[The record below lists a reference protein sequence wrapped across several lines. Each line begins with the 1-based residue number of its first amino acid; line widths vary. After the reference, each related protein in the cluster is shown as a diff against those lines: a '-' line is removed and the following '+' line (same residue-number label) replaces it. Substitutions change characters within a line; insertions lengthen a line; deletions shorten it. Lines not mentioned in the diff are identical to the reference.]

1 MKRFFQFIKNK
12 DVRHAALQKTF
23 PRVVIGLLICFLWDR
38 FLNSG
43 GRLNVYGHAFM
54 AVGMIDYVDEKVVSF
69 EELDDDERT
78 AASFV
83 ANLLA
88 AVLFLIPCIIFTL
101 SK

>member
-1 MKRFFQFIKNK
+1 MKRFFQFIRNK

-54 AVGMIDYVDEKVVSF
+54 AVGLIYAALSWLNYLS
-69 EELDDDERT
+69 LDGVNAPEI
-78 AASFV
+78 FKKK
-83 ANLLA
+83 
-88 AVLFLIPCIIFTL
+88 LFKKPPKRKNGGHDRLR
-101 SK
+101 

>member
-1 MKRFFQFIKNK
+1 MKRFFQFIRNK

-54 AVGMIDYVDEKVVSF
+54 AVGLIYAALSWLNYLSLDGVTRRRYSKRSF
-69 EELDDDERT
+69 
-78 AASFV
+78 
-83 ANLLA
+83 
-88 AVLFLIPCIIFTL
+88 
-101 SK
+101 SKSRQSAKWGT

>member
-54 AVGMIDYVDEKVVSF
+54 AVGLIYAALSWLNYLSLDGVNAPEIFKRSF
-69 EELDDDERT
+69 
-78 AASFV
+78 
-83 ANLLA
+83 
-88 AVLFLIPCIIFTL
+88 
-101 SK
+101 SKSRQSAKWGT

>member
-1 MKRFFQFIKNK
+1 MKRFFQFIRNK

-54 AVGMIDYVDEKVVSF
+54 AVGLIYASAWMVLTRRRYSKGSF
-69 EELDDDERT
+69 
-78 AASFV
+78 
-83 ANLLA
+83 
-88 AVLFLIPCIIFTL
+88 
-101 SK
+101 SKSRQSAKWGT